1 MKEKIISILLISI
14 ILFSCSNENK
24 RYHIDETTSPNDTLT
39 YLKSDMSLLNGI
51 VFGEFGEFGKYV
63 DGIKDGIHKEWY
75 ESGKI
80 LLEETY
86 KLGDKNFNG
95 FYRKYWFENGQLMGQ
110 GSYTGEYIE
119 YYDNGKIAKK
129 GNLMNGKLVGTH
141 KTYYGSNG
149 KLMIE
154 IDKKNNIMKMWDK
167 KGNLIYEGEY
177 DSVKSGSFYFDNY
190 YVTDY

>member
-1 MKEKIISILLISI
+1 MKQLLILLLSI
-14 ILFSCSNENK
+14 ILFGCSNENK

-51 VFGEFGEFGKYV
+51 VFGEFGKYV

-75 ESGKI
+75 ESGQI

-129 GNLMNGKLVGTH
+129 GNLMNGKLVGIH

-177 DSVKSGSFYFDNY
+177 DSVKSGSFYIDNY
-190 YVTDY
+190 YFTDH

>member
-1 MKEKIISILLISI
+1 
-14 ILFSCSNENK
+14 
-24 RYHIDETTSPNDTLT
+24 
-39 YLKSDMSLLNGI
+39 
-51 VFGEFGEFGKYV
+51 
-63 DGIKDGIHKEWY
+63 
-75 ESGKI
+75 
-80 LLEETY
+80 
-86 KLGDKNFNG
+86 
-95 FYRKYWFENGQLMGQ
+95 MGQ

-129 GNLMNGKLVGTH
+129 GNLISGKLVGIH
-141 KTYYGSNG
+141 QTYYGSNG

-154 IDKKNNIMKMWDK
+154 TDKKNNIMKMWDK

>member
-75 ESGKI
+75 ESGQI

-129 GNLMNGKLVGTH
+129 GNLINGKLVGIH

-154 IDKKNNIMKMWDK
+154 TDKKNNIMKMWDK